1 MKTHLIFESQYI
13 INILHFNLLKY
24 YNFIIIFVGKANKS
38 IMKKL
43 IYSFLVLLLL
53 TACSSTTDLPKTPER
68 VSLYE
73 MGEAGSNFYRI
84 PALTKAKDGALVAIA
99 DKRNDAL
106 GDLPNIITIVSK
118 RSTDGGKTWSDMSI
132 VALGD
137 TVAKCGYGDAV
148 VIADEVKGNL
158 IAVFSGNNGL
168 WQSNESNL
176 SRTYSAISYNN
187 GKSWSP
193 ITDITDQ
200 IYNGVYGTGTR
211 YGLFTGSGSG
221 IQLKQGKHKGR
232 LMLVVAARNDATW
245 GGTMS
250 NYAIYSDDHGQTW
263 QASRNAACSNG
274 DEAKVVELANGN
286 ILMSIRNRAK
296 GHRLFSISND
306 GGETWSEPKLNTT
319 ILDPA
324 CNGDIIAYTH
334 KGKNL
339 LLHSLPAS
347 STTRENV
354 TVYVSED
361 NGTTWVPKR
370 CIYKGY
376 SAYSS
381 LQVLDD
387 GTIGI
392 IIEEGK
398 WDSNLPGK
406 DGFNLGYYRFTVDWL
421 LEGDQK

>member
-1 MKTHLIFESQYI
+1 
-13 INILHFNLLKY
+13 
-24 YNFIIIFVGKANKS
+24 
-38 IMKKL
+38 MKKL
-43 IYSFLVLLLL
+43 KTLFIIALCAL
-53 TACSSTTDLPKTPER
+53 TACSPSEKFQTQER

-73 MGEAGSNFYRI
+73 MYEAGSKFYRI

-99 DKRNDAL
+99 DKRGDAL

-132 VALGD
+132 VAQGD

-158 IAVFSGNNGL
+158 VAVFSGNNGL
-168 WQSNESNL
+168 WASNEKNL
-176 SRTYSAISYNN
+176 SRTYTSISTDN
-187 GKSWSP
+187 GKSWNKVV
-193 ITDITDQ
+193 DITDQ
-200 IYNGVYGTGTR
+200 VYGGVYGEGTR
-211 YGLFTGSGSG
+211 HGLFTGSGSG
-221 IQLKQGKHKGR
+221 IQLKKGTHAGR

-250 NYAIYSDDHGQTW
+250 NYAIYSDDGGQTW
-263 QASRNAACSNG
+263 QASKNAACTNG
-274 DEAKVVELANGN
+274 DEAKVVELPNGN

-296 GHRLFSISND
+296 GHRLFSTSTD

-324 CNGDIIAYTH
+324 CNGDIISYTY

-347 STTRENV
+347 PTTRENV

-361 NGTTWVPKR
+361 NGETWTPKR

-392 IIEEGK
+392 IVEEGK
-398 WDSNLPGK
+398 WDGNLPGE
-406 DGFNLGYYRFTVDWL
+406 DGFNLGFYRFSIDWL
-421 LEGDQK
+421 LEGDNK